1 MNRPLLR
8 RRALFALF
16 TGAAIATPLAARAQQ
31 PRPRRVGYL
40 NLRAK
45 GSFGHLGDYLRALQ
59 DTGFVEGRNLA
70 IEYRYANGDYARMP
84 VLAAELVRDNV
95 EVISAFGSP
104 ASARAAMRATS
115 TIPIVGLSVAPL
127 VKHYNRPEGNVTG
140 VRIIT
145 GDLTPKRLQILAEI
159 VPGAAIGV
167 LMNPT
172 YPFHARDRKAIED
185 AARVLGIRVVFANA
199 SAGADF
205 APAFAA
211 LARQRVGAM
220 LPEAE
225 PYLASK
231 WPLLVG
237 LSARHKIPML
247 QEWGDAVAAGGLI
260 SYAPSLAWITYQV
273 GHYTGRI
280 LNGAKPA
287 DLPVIAPTQIELAI
301 NLKTAKALGLQIP
314 PLLLAQADKV
324 IQ

>member
-172 YPFHARDRKAIED
+172 YPLR
-185 AARVLGIRVVFANA
+185 A
-199 SAGADF
+199 SCC
-205 APAFAA
+205 
-211 LARQRVGAM
+211 
-220 LPEAE
+220 
-225 PYLASK
+225 
-231 WPLLVG
+231 
-237 LSARHKIPML
+237 
-247 QEWGDAVAAGGLI
+247 GGC
-260 SYAPSLAWITYQV
+260 SLAQRSPREFRRSASSTSTARPRPRR
-273 GHYTGRI
+273 GSGSRCRHCGCGRQTRSS
-280 LNGAKPA
+280 NE
-287 DLPVIAPTQIELAI
+287 IALHR
-301 NLKTAKALGLQIP
+301 
-314 PLLLAQADKV
+314 
-324 IQ
+324 